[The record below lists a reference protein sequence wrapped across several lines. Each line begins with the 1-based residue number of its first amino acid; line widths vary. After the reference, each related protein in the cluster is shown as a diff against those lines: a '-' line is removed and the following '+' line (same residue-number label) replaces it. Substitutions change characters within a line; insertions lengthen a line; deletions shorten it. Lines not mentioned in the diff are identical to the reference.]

1 MPKYLVLKPD
11 YPHASASNAK
21 FSIKKGEVAVCPP
34 DYSPS
39 DSFCVFDTE
48 DAALK
53 YVQSTYYQSFPQMRS
68 PAAAPAPASPNK
80 PRYPLFRRVS
90 AVPSK
95 EVTYQLFAR
104 DIYKFLAQPE
114 DDVLADLQ
122 NLKIHPNSLKRIL
135 KCEQQHF
142 QRPPVIDTLEKL
154 ILGEP
159 VTQSEQKTSSEEFV
173 SRKEPAPEQPAE
185 PRAKGITHTG
195 TRGMRRLL
203 HP

>member
-1 MPKYLVLKPD
+1 MKYLVLKPD

-53 YVQSTYYQSFPQMRS
+53 YVQSAYYQSFPQMRS
-68 PAAAPAPASPNK
+68 PGAAAAAASPNK

-142 QRPPVIDTLEKL
+142 RRPHVIDTLEKL

-159 VTQSEQKTSSEEFV
+159 VAQLEQKTSSEEFV
-173 SRKEPAPEQPAE
+173 SRKEPAPEQPLE

-195 TRGMRRLL
+195 TCGMRRLL